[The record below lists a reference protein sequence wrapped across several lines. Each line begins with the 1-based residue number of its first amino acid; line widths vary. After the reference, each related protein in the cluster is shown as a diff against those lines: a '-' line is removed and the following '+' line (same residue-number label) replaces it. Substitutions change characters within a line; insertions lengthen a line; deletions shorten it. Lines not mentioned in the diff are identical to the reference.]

1 MCSTASRAECT
12 CNLWLTDIN
21 ECTENT
27 DGCKE
32 GSFPAQYCTDLTP
45 EAEGERLFN
54 CSCPAGFEVFTAAGQ
69 NGFGTVVQYGE
80 DVEENPGDVRVIDK
94 SCIRTYTSCL
104 TTRCSHSLEESVQ
117 YRKCN
122 PQASIFAVAGSA
134 CPNPRNP
141 PIANGELLAPSTQQ
155 YFLTGDTVTVL
166 CDLGYY
172 IGTADSYVLEQT
184 LTCNNGPLGE
194 PGVWDMAVP
203 SCVREC
209 SLLLTCVAS
218 NVEQVCNYM
227 YVHSSY
233 FNPIVL
239 VCIV

>member
-32 GSFPAQYCTDLTP
+32 GSFLTQYCTDLTP

-122 PQASIFAVAGSA
+122 PQASMLCLLSQVRRVQTPGTRRSLTES
-134 CPNPRNP
+134 CLHRP
-141 PIANGELLAPSTQQ
+141 PSST
-155 YFLTGDTVTVL
+155 
-166 CDLGYY
+166 
-172 IGTADSYVLEQT
+172 S
-184 LTCNNGPLGE
+184 
-194 PGVWDMAVP
+194 
-203 SCVREC
+203 
-209 SLLLTCVAS
+209 
-218 NVEQVCNYM
+218 
-227 YVHSSY
+227 
-233 FNPIVL
+233 
-239 VCIV
+239 